1 MQKEI
6 PKTFES
12 NQREKEIYS
21 LWKNSGFSNP
31 DTMQKYLE
39 EKKMGVKTSFTITLP
54 PPNANGTPIL
64 DTCVGTLFMM
74 PLVGTRE

>member
-21 LWKNSGFSNP
+21 LWENSGFSNP

-54 PPNANGTPIL
+54 PPNANGTPHIGHM
-64 DTCVGTLFMM
+64 C
-74 PLVGTRE
+74 